1 MMNSKKTLVENPIV
15 AATVMNMTKMH
26 MTNPE
31 TGRKIKAST
40 PLRDK
45 AQPLHDKSVGIFQKI
60 KNKLKK
66 KEEPKSKADQ
76 YKTLMQKTKD
86 DAHYAKQFGMSRTG
100 KELKEDWWSDMS
112 PEQQAQYLKNN
123 PGSKKAQDAKKEKG
137 DDKPKYEPSADD
149 YDAIYGT
156 RSQSGGWQKPRDD
169 KPNTDGDN
177 AKKTDDMQADV
188 GKKYRVSAMD
198 IYDNSQEPEDFD
210 SWDEY
215 ESHLGDVAKK
225 LKDKGYKDAWAAD
238 DEADDMKWDDAQDE
252 KDAEDRKDAGITPIK
267 ADADTKR
274 MGDNIQRKI
283 GGSKDPD
290 RLELQGTQEA
300 SNGETIIQWKDKDDG
315 MMVGVDAQGN
325 IYEDGE
331 KQAYGV
337 DVSTQS
343 DVFGDDQNAQLLY
356 KQKRARETGG
366 TDPFTGE
373 KYPKPARTG
382 KELSRKEAKQFIRRN
397 KMKISEDIIRKVIR
411 QEIKSIMKEDD
422 EAFSQPIPAQIDRYM
437 KKFIDAVKRGN
448 LNRKRKLAILGRTI
462 VALRLDPSEVSK
474 YARLVK
480 REL

>member
-1 MMNSKKTLVENPIV
+1 MTESKYLKREFGEPLPTLKG
-15 AATVMNMTKMH
+15 VMKKH
-26 MTNPE
+26 
-31 TGRKIKAST
+31 
-40 PLRDK
+40 
-45 AQPLHDKSVGIFQKI
+45 QV
-60 KNKLKK
+60 NK
-66 KEEPKSKADQ
+66 
-76 YKTLMQKTKD
+76 
-86 DAHYAKQFGMSRTG
+86 
-100 KELKEDWWSDMS
+100 LKEDWWSDMS
-112 PEQQAQYLKNN
+112 SGEQADYIKRH
-123 PGSKKAQDAKKEKG
+123 PGSSKAQKAQAKQ
-137 DDKPKYEPSADD
+137 
-149 YDAIYGT
+149 
-156 RSQSGGWQKPRDD
+156 R
-169 KPNTDGDN
+169 
-177 AKKTDDMQADV
+177 
-188 GKKYRVSAMD
+188 
-198 IYDNSQEPEDFD
+198 
-210 SWDEY
+210 
-215 ESHLGDVAKK
+215 
-225 LKDKGYKDAWAAD
+225 AAD
-238 DEADDMKWDDAQDE
+238 DEADDMKSQDAQDSR
-252 KDAEDRKDAGITPIK
+252 DAEDRKDAGIKPIK

-274 MGDNIQRKI
+274 MGDSIQRKI

-300 SNGETIIQWKDKDDG
+300 SNGETIIQFKDKDDG

-411 QEIKSIMKEDD
+411 QEIKSMMKEDD

-437 KKFIDAVKRGN
+437 RKFIDSVKRGN

-462 VALRLDPSEVSK
+462 VALRLEPSEVSK

>member
-1 MMNSKKTLVENPIV
+1 MANLRSLIKKVV
-15 AATVMNMTKMH
+15 
-26 MTNPE
+26 
-31 TGRKIKAST
+31 
-40 PLRDK
+40 
-45 AQPLHDKSVGIFQKI
+45 
-60 KNKLKK
+60 
-66 KEEPKSKADQ
+66 
-76 YKTLMQKTKD
+76 
-86 DAHYAKQFGMSRTG
+86 
-100 KELKEDWWSDMS
+100 KEDWWSDMTP
-112 PEQQAQYLKNN
+112 PEQAAYIKRH
-123 PGSKKAQDAKKEKG
+123 PGSSKAQAAQAK
-137 DDKPKYEPSADD
+137 
-149 YDAIYGT
+149 
-156 RSQSGGWQKPRDD
+156 QK
-169 KPNTDGDN
+169 
-177 AKKTDDMQADV
+177 
-188 GKKYRVSAMD
+188 
-198 IYDNSQEPEDFD
+198 
-210 SWDEY
+210 
-215 ESHLGDVAKK
+215 
-225 LKDKGYKDAWAAD
+225 AAD
-238 DEADDMKWDDAQDE
+238 DEADDMKWDDAQAE
-252 KDAEDRKDAGITPIK
+252 KDAEDKKDAGIKPIK

-274 MGDNIQRKI
+274 MGDSIQRKI

-382 KELSRKEAKQFIRRN
+382 KELSRKEAINYIKNN
-397 KMKISEDIIRKVIR
+397 KSKISEDIIRKVIR
-411 QEIKSIMKEDD
+411 QEIKSMMKEDD
-422 EAFSQPIPAQIDRYM
+422 EAFSQPIPAQINRYM
-437 KKFIDAVKRGN
+437 KKFIDAVGRGN

>member
-1 MMNSKKTLVENPIV
+1 MNRKKLLVENPIV
-15 AATVMNMTKMH
+15 AATVNYMTQMH
-26 MTNPE
+26 LQNPQ
-31 TGRKIKAST
+31 TGRRIKATT
-40 PLRDK
+40 PLRNPNH
-45 AQPLHDKSVGIFQKI
+45 PLHNTSVSIFKKI
-60 KNKLKK
+60 KDKLTPKK
-66 KEEPKSKADQ
+66 KEEPKKQSQSDVDF
-76 YKTLMQKTKD
+76 YK
-86 DAHYAKQFGMSRTG
+86 KQFAGRSG

-169 KPNTDGDN
+169 KPNADGDN

-188 GKKYRVSAMD
+188 GKKYGVSAMD
-198 IYDNSQEPEDFD
+198 IYDNAQEPEDFD

-225 LKDKGYKDAWAAD
+225 LKDKGHSDAWAAD

-337 DVSTQS
+337 DVSTES

>member
-1 MMNSKKTLVENPIV
+1 MNRKKLLVENPIV
-15 AATVMNMTKMH
+15 AATVNYMTQMH
-26 MTNPE
+26 LQNPQ

-45 AQPLHDKSVGIFQKI
+45 DHPLHDKSVGIFQKI

-112 PEQQAQYLKNN
+112 PEQQAQYLKDN
-123 PGSKKAQDAKKEKG
+123 PGSQKAQDAKKDAEPEG
-137 DDKPKYEPSADD
+137 CDKPKYEPSADD

-169 KPNTDGDN
+169 
-177 AKKTDDMQADV
+177 
-188 GKKYRVSAMD
+188 R
-198 IYDNSQEPEDFD
+198 
-210 SWDEY
+210 
-215 ESHLGDVAKK
+215 
-225 LKDKGYKDAWAAD
+225 AAD
-238 DEADDMKWDDAQDE
+238 DEADDMKWDDAQAE
-252 KDAEDRKDAGITPIK
+252 KDAEDKKDAGITPIK

-411 QEIKSIMKEDD
+411 QEIKSMMKEDD

-437 KKFIDAVKRGN
+437 RKFIDSVKRGN

>member
-45 AQPLHDKSVGIFQKI
+45 DHPLHDKSVGIFQKI

-112 PEQQAQYLKNN
+112 PEQQAQYLKDN
-123 PGSKKAQDAKKEKG
+123 PGSQKAQDAKKDAEPEG
-137 DDKPKYEPSADD
+137 GDKPKYEPSADD

-169 KPNTDGDN
+169 
-177 AKKTDDMQADV
+177 
-188 GKKYRVSAMD
+188 R
-198 IYDNSQEPEDFD
+198 
-210 SWDEY
+210 
-215 ESHLGDVAKK
+215 
-225 LKDKGYKDAWAAD
+225 AAD
-238 DEADDMKWDDAQDE
+238 DEADDMKWDDAQAE
-252 KDAEDRKDAGITPIK
+252 KDAEDKKDAGITPIK

-411 QEIKSIMKEDD
+411 QEIKSMMKEDD

-437 KKFIDAVKRGN
+437 RKFIDSVKRGN

-462 VALRLDPSEVSK
+462 VALRLEPSEVSK

>member
-1 MMNSKKTLVENPIV
+1 MTESKFLKREFGEPLPTFNG
-15 AATVMNMTKMH
+15 VMKKH
-26 MTNPE
+26 
-31 TGRKIKAST
+31 KI
-40 PLRDK
+40 
-45 AQPLHDKSVGIFQKI
+45 
-60 KNKLKK
+60 NK
-66 KEEPKSKADQ
+66 
-76 YKTLMQKTKD
+76 
-86 DAHYAKQFGMSRTG
+86 
-100 KELKEDWWSDMS
+100 LKEDWWDDLG
-112 PEQQAQYLKNN
+112 PAGQAQYLKDN

-156 RSQSGGWQKPRDD
+156 RSQSGKWQKPRDD
-169 KPNTDGDN
+169 
-177 AKKTDDMQADV
+177 AS
-188 GKKYRVSAMD
+188 R
-198 IYDNSQEPEDFD
+198 
-210 SWDEY
+210 
-215 ESHLGDVAKK
+215 
-225 LKDKGYKDAWAAD
+225 AAD
-238 DEADDMKWDDAQDE
+238 DEADDMKWDDAQAE
-252 KDAEDRKDAGITPIK
+252 KDAEDKKDAGITPIK

-300 SNGETIIQWKDKDDG
+300 SNGETIIQWKDKDGG

-337 DVSTQS
+337 DVSTES

-382 KELSRKEAKQFIRRN
+382 KELSRREAKQFIRRN

>member
-1 MMNSKKTLVENPIV
+1 MNRKKLLVENPIV
-15 AATVMNMTKMH
+15 AATVNH
-26 MTNPE
+26 MTQMHLQNPQ

-45 AQPLHDKSVGIFQKI
+45 DHPLHDKSVGIFQKI

-66 KEEPKSKADQ
+66 KEEPKKQSQSDVDF
-76 YKTLMQKTKD
+76 YK
-86 DAHYAKQFGMSRTG
+86 KQFAGRSG

-123 PGSKKAQDAKKEKG
+123 PGSKKAQDAKKKEKG

-188 GKKYRVSAMD
+188 GKKYGVSAMD
-198 IYDNSQEPEDFD
+198 IYDNAQEPEDFD

-300 SNGETIIQWKDKDDG
+300 SNGETIIQFKDKEDG

-337 DVSTQS
+337 DVSTES

-462 VALRLDPSEVSK
+462 VALRLEPSEVSK